1 MKDIIYKHYNKNG
14 RYIILDHLLLQNEL
28 GEWKDAVCYKSL
40 DSGLKFARFEEEFF
54 EKFKEVKDE

>member
-1 MKDIIYKHYNKNG
+1 MTIYKHYNKNG

-28 GEWKDAVCYKSL
+28 GEWKDALLYKSL

-54 EKFKEVKDE
+54 NKFKEV

>member
-1 MKDIIYKHYNKNG
+1 MKDIIYKHCNKNG

-40 DSGLKFARFEEEFF
+40 DSGLKFARSRCGAPT
-54 EKFKEVKDE
+54 

>member
-1 MKDIIYKHYNKNG
+1 MKDIIYKHQNKNG

-40 DSGLKFARFEEEFF
+40 DSGLKFCRFESEFEDKF
-54 EKFKEVKDE
+54 SVEK

>member
-1 MKDIIYKHYNKNG
+1 MEKVYKHYKKKEED
-14 RYIILDHLLLQNEL
+14 YIILDMCLLQNEL

-54 EKFKEVKDE
+54 EKFKEIKDE

>member
-14 RYIILDHLLLQNEL
+14 RYIIIDYLLLQNEL

-54 EKFKEVKDE
+54 EKFKEIKDE